1 MEIRVSAEID
11 EEAGGKAAFGR
22 WLLTQDKRTDW
33 VGDLAKAAKAD
44 RGFPRDG
51 DAEAVRARMREQQA
65 DGDAWSAI
73 DDAEDDWLC
82 L

>member
-1 MEIRVSAEID
+1 MSDVAERD
-11 EEAGGKAAFGR
+11 TDTKPAFGA
-22 WLLTQDKRTDW
+22 WLLKQADRSDW

-44 RGFPRDG
+44 RGFPRNG

-65 DGDAWSAI
+65 DGDAWAAI